1 MTASPADTRLHRVA
15 DLAARMRQVQDRGRT
30 QAPVGEPV
38 PVVAGV
44 AGLLPSGG
52 LRPGAAYTV
61 EGSTSLALTLV
72 AEASA
77 AGAWCGAVGVSDLG
91 AEAAAELGV
100 ALNRFVLV
108 PRPGPEWVSVLAT
121 LAEVLTVV
129 VVRPPERVYD
139 GEAARL
145 AARLRQHGAVLISL
159 GEWPR
164 SEVRLAVRDG
174 GWLGPTD
181 GRGRLV
187 SRQIEV
193 VTTGRGL
200 GRPGYHR
207 LWLPDPAGLVRP
219 VTATPASTAPASTA
233 PVAAAMSAATISEPE
248 LDLAP
253 DVELDAG
260 SAPDDWAVG

>member
-1 MTASPADTRLHRVA
+1 MTASSADTRLHRVA
-15 DLAARMRQVQDRGRT
+15 DLAARMRQVQDRGRV
-30 QAPVGEPV
+30 QAPAGEPV
-38 PVVAGV
+38 PVAAGV
-44 AGLLPSGG
+44 AELLPGGG

-61 EGSTSLALTLV
+61 EGSTSLALALV
-72 AEASA
+72 TEVSA
-77 AGAWCGAVGVSDLG
+77 GGGWCGAVGVSDLG
-91 AEAAAELGV
+91 AEAAADLGV
-100 ALNRFVLV
+100 ALDRFVLV

-129 VVRPPERVYD
+129 VVRPPERVSD

-164 SEVRLAVRDG
+164 SEARLAVRDG

-187 SRQIEV
+187 GRQIEV
-193 VTTGRGL
+193 VTTGRGM
-200 GRPGYHR
+200 GRPRHHR

-219 VTATPASTAPASTA
+219 VAATAPAAAA
-233 PVAAAMSAATISEPE
+233 PAAAAMSEPE

-253 DVELDAG
+253 DVDLGAEPASDER
-260 SAPDDWAVG
+260 AVG